1 MELTTA
7 RLARDFATGLML
19 AEARNPRWGAYQP
32 GIGPHTEVQTVALVL
47 AELRREH
54 PARYGAVQ
62 AGVPYP
68 NSRRQKCD
76 LLISPSG
83 GRSWAVEVKM
93 LRLMGD
99 NGKPNDNMLM
109 HILSPYPSH
118 RSALTDCQKL
128 AASGFSGSL
137 AVLIYGYDYDA
148 LPMGSPWRHSSNSQ
162 SIGFAWGLGR
172 LLLSTGLFT
181 RFIGVG
187 ASSLGRVG
195 R

>member
-1 MELTTA
+1 VELTTA
-7 RLARDFATGLML
+7 RLARDFAAGLRL
-19 AEARNPRWGAYQP
+19 ADARNPRWGAYQP

-47 AELRREH
+47 AELRRDH
-54 PARYGAVQ
+54 PALYGSVRT
-62 AGVPYP
+62 GVPYP
-68 NSRRQKCD
+68 NSLRQKCD

-109 HILSPYPSH
+109 HILSPYSSH

-137 AVLIYGYDYDA
+137 GVLIYGYDYGNCSGPCCRA
-148 LPMGSPWRHSSNSQ
+148 
-162 SIGFAWGLGR
+162 ATGLTVGR
-172 LLLSTGLFT
+172 LL
-181 RFIGVG
+181 V
-187 ASSLGRVG
+187 
-195 R
+195 